1 MAIALFDANVTKS
14 LFMFPQKQNKT
25 LKQGS
30 ISRGYIN
37 FSIETFIFFQ
47 FKEKIDLTIN
57 FQLLHPPYQS
67 GASEH

>member
-30 ISRGYIN
+30 NSFVTSISALKRLYF
-37 FSIETFIFFQ
+37 FSL
-47 FKEKIDLTIN
+47 KKK
-57 FQLLHPPYQS
+57 
-67 GASEH
+67 